1 MCEPILWIGGGGLF
15 TTMGFYDIVWP
26 NCFQISLFQSYLGQL
41 VINRFFYQSEAEYT
55 GGLALIASGFW
66 GMMDS
71 PLSSLVAA
79 DLTFTEIQVL
89 ELFGDEQQYNGL
101 LIDQIGLLASPNL
114 PAFFGSRI
122 RFYPSDSRVRK
133 GRKIFSGVVEDM
145 VEENDLKS
153 TYGTAMANLLAALV
167 ATLAISEISFT
178 PVMLS
183 PANTRHTGNVVA
195 AITAAQWAGWSTQG
209 SRKVGRGA

>member
-1 MCEPILWIGGGGLF
+1 VYAAIRWIGAEGLF

-26 NCFQISLFQSYLGQL
+26 NCYQISLFQSYLSQL
-41 VINRFFYQSEAEYT
+41 VINRFFYQAEAEYT
-55 GGLALIASGFW
+55 DSLAVIASTFW
-66 GMMDS
+66 GMLDT
-71 PLSSLVAA
+71 PLSSLVAI

-101 LIDQIGLLASPNL
+101 LTDQVGLLAAPNL

-145 VEENDLKS
+145 VEENNLKA
-153 TYGTAMANLLAALV
+153 TYEAAMTNLLAALV
-167 ATLAISEISFT
+167 ATLSVSEISFT